1 MIDNPLIRF
10 LLMPFSLIYGAAIAI
25 RNAFYDVEILKSSR
39 FSLPIISVGNLS
51 IGGAGKT
58 PHVEYLVQLLR
69 PYLELGILSRGYNRK
84 TKGYLKVQAQDYA
97 SRVGDEPAMYARMYH
112 DVFVAVSESRSTGI
126 PEMVK
131 HSPRLQT
138 IILDDAF
145 QHRSVVPDINILLTQ
160 CELPFTKDFLL
171 PAGRLRENR
180 SSYERADI
188 IIVTKCSPD
197 FNQIDKAKL
206 IAEIAPLDYQ
216 SLFFTIYKYHKPYSF
231 YNTDFKVDLSFFD
244 HILIISAIANTKY
257 MMSYLSSFKA
267 TISPLEY
274 EDHRNFSI
282 DDVRYMQETYDRI
295 SEKEK
300 IFLTTAKDAMR
311 LAEHFDFFKSNNIP
325 VFILPISVEFLFD
338 EQQKFDSLIKERLL
352 EFEN

>member
-1 MIDNPLIRF
+1 MIDNHLVRI
-10 LLMPFSLIYGAAIAI
+10 LLMPFSLIYGGVIAI
-25 RNAFYDVEILKSSR
+25 RNAFYDVEILKASR
-39 FSLPIISVGNLS
+39 FSIPIISVGNLS

-58 PHVEYLVQLLR
+58 PHVEYLVQVLR
-69 PYLELGILSRGYNRK
+69 PYLNLGILSRGYNRK

-97 SRVGDEPAMYARMYH
+97 SRVGDEPAMYARMYN
-112 DVFVAVSESRSTGI
+112 DVFVAVCESRSTGI

-131 HSPRLQT
+131 QDPRLQT

-180 SSYERADI
+180 SSYERADV
-188 IIVTKCSPD
+188 IIVTKCNPE
-197 FNQIDKAKL
+197 FNEIDRNKL
-206 IAEIAPLDYQ
+206 LAEIAPLDYQ
-216 SLFFTIYKYHKPYSF
+216 SVFFTKYNYHKPYSF

-257 MMSYLSSFKA
+257 MMNYLSGFKA
-267 TISPLEY
+267 RISPMEY

-282 DDVRYMQETYDRI
+282 DDVRYMHETYEKI
-295 SEKEK
+295 PEKEK

-325 VFILPISVEFLFD
+325 VFILPISVEFLF
-338 EQQKFDSLIKERLL
+338 EQKEVFDSLVRNLL
-352 EFEN
+352 LDFEN